1 MTFLLNFRTA
11 DIFIWE
17 RVFRHTE
24 SQRVFLFLLFFLA
37 QAVSAIRERAT
48 ALPRTAM
55 QLRAFPM
62 YAGLPSEDQVKVFDS
77 EPDPT
82 FVRRVVVARDPP
94 LSI

>member
-1 MTFLLNFRTA
+1 
-11 DIFIWE
+11 
-17 RVFRHTE
+17 
-24 SQRVFLFLLFFLA
+24 
-37 QAVSAIRERAT
+37 
-48 ALPRTAM
+48 M

-94 LSI
+94 LSTTTCQSHGSFRARYFAVPLHLPLGKTVNNKFDYPFFPQK